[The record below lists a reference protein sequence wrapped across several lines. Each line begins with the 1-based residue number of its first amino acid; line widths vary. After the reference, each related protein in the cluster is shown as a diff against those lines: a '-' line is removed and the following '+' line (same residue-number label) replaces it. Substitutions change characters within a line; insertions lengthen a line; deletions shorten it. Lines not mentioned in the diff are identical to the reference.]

1 MKSLKRM
8 GAEPVG
14 LILTADD
21 VLEFHVARLLLLLR
35 VCGISNR
42 IDGLTKM
49 AKLDFFVRYPDF
61 FSVAKA
67 TSEAAGN
74 SETSAPSTMRA
85 TESTMV
91 RHHYGP
97 WDKRYYQVLAHLES
111 CRLIDVTKEKNS
123 YRLALTTAGAQR
135 AETLAGLPSFAPVV
149 SRMKDVKKVFGN
161 KSGDYLKRLIYRLF
175 DAEVGQRQ
183 MGKVISK

>member
-8 GAEPVG
+8 GTEPVS
-14 LILTADD
+14 LILSADD
-21 VLEFHVARLLLLLR
+21 VLEFHAARLLLLLR

-61 FSVAKA
+61 FYEAKSRTDVA
-67 TSEAAGN
+67 TILN
-74 SETSAPSTMRA
+74 DAPSHFAA
-85 TESTMV
+85 TESVMV

-97 WDKRYYQVLAHLES
+97 WDKRYYQVLAHLEG
-111 CRLIDVTKEKNS
+111 CRLISVTKERNS
-123 YRLALTTAGAQR
+123 YRLALTDVGVKR
-135 AETLAGLPSFAPVV
+135 ADVLACKDSFATVV
-149 SRMKDVKKVFGN
+149 SRMKDVKKAFGN
-161 KSGDYLKRLIYRLF
+161 KSGDYLKRLIYKLF
-175 DAEVGQRQ
+175 DAEVGQRE